1 MKSLITISLL
11 VLSLSGCADKASTQM
26 GSEALVYQE
35 LHHFVIEPKR
45 SGSKTEVD
53 SEFTRIIASFHQG
66 FEQTN
71 WHLGYRY
78 ESDKP
83 WVTSLEMSLLNLGL
97 NPARIHVEKLQSGN
111 RVIDIRVG
119 QYKLKSQECR
129 RSIFG
134 EMGND
139 VGCYVDSMRLKQV
152 RDVQTLAAKEGL

>member
-1 MKSLITISLL
+1 MKTLITIGLL
-11 VLSLSGCADKASTQM
+11 VLSLSGCADKAATQM

-45 SGSKTEVD
+45 GASIAEID
-53 SEFTRIIASFHQG
+53 SEFSRIIASFHQG

-71 WHLGYRY
+71 WRLRYRY
-78 ESDKP
+78 ESDKT
-83 WVTSLEMSLLNLGL
+83 WIASLERSLLNLGL
-97 NPARIHVEKLQSGN
+97 NPAKIHVEKLHSGN

-134 EMGND
+134 EMGSD

>member
-1 MKSLITISLL
+1 MKTLITIGLL
-11 VLSLSGCADKASTQM
+11 VLSLSGCADKAVTQM

-45 SGSKTEVD
+45 SGSITEVD

-71 WHLGYRY
+71 WRLGYRY
-78 ESDKP
+78 ESDKA
-83 WVTSLEMSLLNLGL
+83 WVTSLERSLLNLGL
-97 NPARIHVEKLQSGN
+97 NPAKIHVEKLQSGN

-119 QYKLKSQECR
+119 QYKVKPQVCR
-129 RSIFG
+129 RSTFG
-134 EMGND
+134 QMGSD

-152 RDVQTLAAKEGL
+152 RDVQTLAPKDGL